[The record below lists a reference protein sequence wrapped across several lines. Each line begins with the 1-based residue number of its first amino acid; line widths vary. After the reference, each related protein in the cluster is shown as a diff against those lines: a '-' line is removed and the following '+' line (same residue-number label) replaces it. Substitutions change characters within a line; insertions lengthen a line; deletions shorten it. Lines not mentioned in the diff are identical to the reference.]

1 MLDLKASLLLEGE
14 MEQEDRC
21 PVGKCFGST
30 VVGPRGQLVI
40 PVEARKEL
48 GIDAGTKLLVFS
60 HFGERGLMFVKVG
73 VVEELLNIIS
83 RRVSEFTQMV
93 EETERTENE
102 GNRG

>member
-1 MLDLKASLLLEGE
+1 MQ
-14 MEQEDRC
+14 QEDRC

-48 GIDAGTKLLVFS
+48 GIDAGTKLLVFG
-60 HFGERGLMFVKVG
+60 HFGDRGLILVKVG

-83 RRVSEFTQMV
+83 RRVSEFTQMLK
-93 EETERTENE
+93 ETEGAENE
-102 GNRG
+102 DNRG